1 MIRTT
6 TLSAA
11 AATALLAC
19 TLPMSVGAIAPV
31 RADEPEPRLLHCDSG
46 ACLRYLIV
54 LEDSDGDGVSDVDEV
69 ALGTDPHDPASTPPV
84 LGMISLAGIGR
95 LPSFNTRFSE
105 IVLLPDSAPDGTS
118 LSAGPA
124 LATAFGPTRKDAL
137 ARLGLTSG
145 LLSEVGT
152 SGSDPLSI
160 VAAAESAK
168 AGPGGLEVRVGGM
181 SLSLIS
187 TDFSSDNVSTT
198 NRWPSG
204 TTTHVEFFAVN
215 EDELGTQ
222 TISFHYEIS
231 KDSDGNEVG
240 FKATVTTTDKD
251 LGTRTSTSTCT
262 SRQECPAYAQ
272 DADEKV
278 AEAKA
283 KADAE
288 AKAKADAEAKAK
300 ADAEAKAKAD
310 AEAKA
315 KAEEEAKKKAEEEKK
330 KQGGGYTNPD
340 AASSAIILT
349 PELVKA
355 TVTLRRG
362 SNTTPVS
369 GDDQPTTP
377 ELDPAT
383 VDDPSDLIAYYDGP
397 REVVSVDPG
406 VVPQRSADWVTTYVQ
421 GWEQPTGGMPA
432 PAPSSDVLWLP

>member
-31 RADEPEPRLLHCDSG
+31 QADEPEPRLLLCDSG
-46 ACLRYLIV
+46 ACLRYLTV
-54 LEDSDGDGVSDVDEV
+54 LDDSDGDGVSDADEK
-69 ALGTDPHDPASTPPV
+69 ALGSDPHDPASTPPV
-84 LGMISLAGIGR
+84 LSMISLAGIGR
-95 LPSFNTRFSE
+95 LPSFDARFSE

-124 LATAFGPTRKDAL
+124 LTMAFGPTRKDAMT
-137 ARLGLTSG
+137 RLGLTSE

-168 AGPGGLEVRVGGM
+168 AGPGGLEVRVGGI

-187 TDFSSDNVSTT
+187 TDFSSDNFSSTD
-198 NRWPSG
+198 RWPSG

-215 EDELGTQ
+215 EDDLGTQ
-222 TISFHYEIS
+222 TISFHYEIE

-240 FKATVTTTDKD
+240 FKATVTTTDTD
-251 LGTRTSTSTCT
+251 LGTRTSTSKCT

-278 AEAKA
+278 AQAEAKA
-283 KADAE
+283 KAEGEAKAKAEVEAKAKAEAE
-288 AKAKADAEAKAK
+288 AKAKADAEAKK
-300 ADAEAKAKAD
+300 
-310 AEAKA
+310 
-315 KAEEEAKKKAEEEKK
+315 KAEEEAKAEEEKD
-330 KQGGGYTNPD
+330 GGYTNPD
-340 AASSAIILT
+340 AASSTIILT

-362 SNTTPVS
+362 SNTTPLS

-377 ELDPAT
+377 EMDPEA
-383 VDDPSDLIAYYDGP
+383 VDDPSDLIAFYDGP

-406 VVPQRSADWVTTYVQ
+406 AVPQRSADWVTTYVE

-432 PAPSSDVLWLP
+432 PTPSGDVVWLP